1 MFDGV
6 RNVKLCM
13 CVKYTQR
20 PGTNQDQILCESL
33 LQAELITGQP
43 LFPGESDLDQVHKLY
58 HENPCN
64 YTKS

>member
-1 MFDGV
+1 MFNGV

-13 CVKYTQR
+13 CVQYKQR
-20 PGTNQDQILCESL
+20 PETHQDQIICESP

-43 LFPGESDLDQVHKLY
+43 LFPGESDLDQVRKLY

-64 YTKS
+64 CTKS